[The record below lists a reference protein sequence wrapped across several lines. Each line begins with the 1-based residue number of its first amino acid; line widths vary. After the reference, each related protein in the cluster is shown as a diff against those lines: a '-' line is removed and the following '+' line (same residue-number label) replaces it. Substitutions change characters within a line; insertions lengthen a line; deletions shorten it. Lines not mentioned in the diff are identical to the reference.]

1 MKIKQ
6 NSVSIRYGEIFDI
19 LHQRDRDLY
28 KEVLETLTEVAEV
41 AYETDPSSCGNSAD
55 NYIDW
60 SENGIHFAFAEV
72 A

>member
-6 NSVSIRYGEIFDI
+6 NLVSIGYGEVFDI

-41 AYETDPSSCGNSAD
+41 AYETNPCSCGTSAD